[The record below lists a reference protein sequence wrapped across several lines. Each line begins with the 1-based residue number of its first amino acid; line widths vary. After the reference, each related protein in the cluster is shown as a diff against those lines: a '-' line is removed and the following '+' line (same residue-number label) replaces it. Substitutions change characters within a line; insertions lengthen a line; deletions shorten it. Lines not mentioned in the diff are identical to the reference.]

1 MTLTV
6 EHLLKIYKR
15 KTGTVITRQDFMK
28 LWSLFVNQFH
38 TELLEGNQINL
49 PIGSFYICEVII
61 RKRKEGKDKPINWA
75 GTWDLWKEYP
85 ELRGKQYVRFLHGYK
100 FPFYSIIWSKQRLPK
115 FNSKHFIQFKAP
127 HKIRRALFEAVENG
141 KEYL

>member
-1 MTLTV
+1 M

-15 KTGTVITRQDFMK
+15 KSGVVITRQDFMK
-28 LWSLFVNQFH
+28 LWALFCNQFY
-38 TELLEGNQINL
+38 EEILEGNQVNL
-49 PIGSFYICEVII
+49 PIGSFYVAEITIN
-61 RKRKEGKDKPINWA
+61 KKKEGKDRPINWA
-75 GTWDLWKEYP
+75 ATWELWKEYP

-100 FPFYSIIWSKQRLPK
+100 YPFYSIVWSKQRLPR

-127 HKIRRALFEAVENG
+127 NKIRRALFELVDNG